1 MHSNLLA
8 ALGLMLVI
16 EGLLPLVAPQ
26 AWRETFKR
34 MIALKD
40 GTITLYW
47 TAVNRW
53 WNVGVIFKITNE
65 NAIDVRC
72 LARLTV

>member
-1 MHSNLLA
+1 MSSTLLM
-8 ALGLMLVI
+8 ALGLMLVV

-40 GTITLYW
+40 GQL
-47 TAVNRW
+47 RF
-53 WNVGVIFKITNE
+53 VGMISIAAGLLLLFINS
-65 NAIDVRC
+65 
-72 LARLTV
+72 